1 MVPIRLNQL
10 PCTPCGKSELELG
23 SVPPTQVTILED
35 YVVATGPKS
44 SLDGGGPL
52 EFEITASG
60 EDYLDLSKCYLKI
73 KFKIMNEDGTRL
85 DSWAYQADA
94 TTYPMN
100 MEHKTQFD
108 TVPVNLMLHSMFRQV
123 DFTLNDTLVTSSNDT
138 YPYRAYLTTMLSY
151 GEGPKKTFLEYL
163 EYFYWDD
170 HGEYDADSNLAI
182 ARKNLR
188 SGNSKSTEVM
198 GRLHVDMCMQE
209 RLIPNNVTAKF
220 TLYRSDP
227 EFCLLGQSSSGGG
240 KKCQVIIEDASLVAR
255 RVKLAASEQLRL
267 EKAISST
274 GARYPVTHVVT
285 KHFTVGSGASSV
297 DLDAMFTGQ
306 IPNKIVLGMV
316 RNDAFTG
323 NRSLNPYNF
332 QHFKLTSAHLVVDG
346 KQLPSQGMNC
356 DFENGLFADLYRQLF
371 EVVGPYP
378 HDWDNS
384 VTSHQFKGGSTFLA
398 YDLTPDGSGDG
409 VDHVS
414 PRRNGTVK
422 GSFRFKDALTHTVTI
437 IVLGQFDNTVVID
450 RNRAVIFDY
459 TA

>member
-85 DSWAYQADA
+85 DSWAYQADT

-409 VDHVS
+409 VDH
-414 PRRNGTVK
+414 
-422 GSFRFKDALTHTVTI
+422 GSRMPLPI
-437 IVLGQFDNTVVID
+437 PWPS
-450 RNRAVIFDY
+450 
-459 TA
+459 

>member
-10 PCTPCGKSELELG
+10 PCTPCGKSELELS
-23 SVPPTQVTILED
+23 SVPPTQVTVLED
-35 YVVATGPKS
+35 YVMTTGPKS

-60 EDYLDLSKCYLKI
+60 EDYLDLSRCYLKI
-73 KFKIMNEDGTRL
+73 KFKVVNEDGTSMN
-85 DSWAYQADA
+85 SWVHKADGN
-94 TTYPMN
+94 TYKYN
-100 MEHKTQFD
+100 MEHKSQFN

-123 DFTLNDTLVTSSNDT
+123 DFSLNDTLVTSSNDT
-138 YPYRAYLTTMLSY
+138 YPFRAYLTTMLSY
-151 GEGPKKTFLEYL
+151 GEGAKKTFLEYL

-170 HGEYDADSNLAI
+170 HGEYDATSNLAI
-182 ARKNLR
+182 FRKNLR
-188 SGNSKSTEVM
+188 SGNSASTEVL

-220 TLYRSDP
+220 TLYRSDAA
-227 EFCLLGQSSSGGG
+227 FCLLGQKSTSSR
-240 KKCQVIIEDASLVAR
+240 KCKVVIEDASLQAR
-255 RVKLAASEQLRL
+255 RVKLAAGEQLRL
-267 EKAISST
+267 EKVISTT

-285 KHFTVGSGASSV
+285 KHFTVASGASSV
-297 DLDAMFTGQ
+297 DLDAVFTGQ
-306 IPNKIVLGMV
+306 IPNKIVMGMI

-323 NRSLNPYNF
+323 TLNLNPFHF

-346 KQLPSQGMNC
+346 KQLPSQSMHC
-356 DFENGLFADLYRQLF
+356 DFENDLFTDLYHQLF

-378 HDWDNS
+378 HDWANS
-384 VTSHQFKGGSTFLA
+384 VTSHQFKGGSAFLA
-398 YDLTPDGSGDG
+398 YDLSPDGSSDG

-422 GSFRFKDALTHTVTI
+422 ASFRFKEALPHTVTI